1 MDRLT
6 GTKTISHQIP
16 LYKKGSYRELTLLE
30 AACLQ
35 SLLNISK
42 YVLGVKRTVLQFAT
56 SVSNLKLTAHF
67 IAMAVMMVRSGQ

>member
-30 AACLQ
+30 DACLQ

-42 YVLGVKRTVLQFAT
+42 YVLGVTRTVLQFGT

-67 IAMAVMMVRSGQ
+67 IAMAAMMAHCGK